1 MFNYTDTQVISS
13 ANAQAKKAI
22 AFFTTNSANITKVK
36 KTPYSASVLTKA
48 ETQLSGLTPNSYYRM
63 EVFIRLNDSAQSEY
77 SNALVFKEKP
87 VYFEFK
93 TPVTVD
99 APAITAIVKQFNAE
113 QTRYGNPILVAS
125 STGTT
130 LTVTGMTEFQT
141 IADAYVSEWKTS
153 TELDSY
159 KGDFVKMASTA
170 TTITKGKVAFGSYE
184 WILRNL
190 RIPTMENRRFTTPNE
205 LEMPVPGVR
214 YNQYTIYFK
223 KDRGVM
229 GGAAVGQTVT
239 SETCHVFYVNSTLT
253 TDYCT
258 ALDALAS
265 TNHLQVILSDDMLDD
280 STAGTTNVTVSYLN
294 EVVIPATLT
303 VTATT
308 LSNPVATITVGTI
321 GGLTVLNLGA
331 TVAADTYVV
340 TATYVRNGETF
351 TATTNLTVA

>member
-13 ANAQAKKAI
+13 ANTQAKKAI

-159 KGDFVKMASTA
+159 KGDFVKMAS
-170 TTITKGKVAFGSYE
+170 
-184 WILRNL
+184 
-190 RIPTMENRRFTTPNE
+190 
-205 LEMPVPGVR
+205 
-214 YNQYTIYFK
+214 
-223 KDRGVM
+223 
-229 GGAAVGQTVT
+229 
-239 SETCHVFYVNSTLT
+239 
-253 TDYCT
+253 
-258 ALDALAS
+258 
-265 TNHLQVILSDDMLDD
+265 
-280 STAGTTNVTVSYLN
+280 
-294 EVVIPATLT
+294 
-303 VTATT
+303 
-308 LSNPVATITVGTI
+308 
-321 GGLTVLNLGA
+321 
-331 TVAADTYVV
+331 
-340 TATYVRNGETF
+340 
-351 TATTNLTVA
+351 